1 MDSAR
6 LSELLRVDDPAWPT
20 LRAWLAGLE
29 VSSVCRLFRRY
40 HDCSPYQHLLRRK
53 MTLAAEHLVTHGG
66 LVKETAQRVGFADPY
81 HFSRCFKA
89 VHGVAP
95 RDLLRYRRTG

>member
-1 MDSAR
+1 
-6 LSELLRVDDPAWPT
+6 
-20 LRAWLAGLE
+20 
-29 VSSVCRLFRRY
+29 
-40 HDCSPYQHLLRRK
+40 
-53 MTLAAEHLVTHGG
+53 MTLAAEHLVENGG
-66 LVKETAQRVGFADPY
+66 LVKEAAQRVGFADPY